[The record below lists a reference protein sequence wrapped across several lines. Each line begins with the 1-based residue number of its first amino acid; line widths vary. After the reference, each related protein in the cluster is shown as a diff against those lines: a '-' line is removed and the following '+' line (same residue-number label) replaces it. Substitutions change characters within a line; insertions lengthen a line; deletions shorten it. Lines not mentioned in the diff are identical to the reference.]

1 MSKSFDT
8 LNHHQYGGR
17 GVKDASHDLFVAIL
31 LRAVQDALTCHDWFI
46 AREAMGWFRRKGE
59 DFKFICENASR
70 DADYVHGKMMPYI
83 NKRARHMQSV
93 RGWKGTMDNH
103 IIYSLKK
110 GTFKDETK
118 NYL

>member
-17 GVKDASHDLFVAIL
+17 GVKDSSHDLFVAIL
-31 LRAVQDALTCHDWFI
+31 LRAAEDALTCHDWFI
-46 AREAMGWFRRKGE
+46 ARDAMGWFRRKGE

-70 DADYVHGKMMPYI
+70 DADYVHEKMMPYI

-110 GTFKDETK
+110 GIFKDETK

>member
-1 MSKSFDT
+1 MRKTVDT

-17 GVKDASHDLFVAIL
+17 GVKNAGHDLFVAIL
-31 LRAVQDALTCHDWFI
+31 LRAAQDALTCHDWFI

-70 DADYVHGKMMPYI
+70 NADYVHEKMMPYI
-83 NKRARHMQSV
+83 NKRARHMHSV

-110 GTFKDETK
+110 GIFKDETK

>member
-17 GVKDASHDLFVAIL
+17 GVKDSSHDLFVAIL
-31 LRAVQDALTCHDWFI
+31 LRAAEDALTCHDWFI
-46 AREAMGWFRRKGE
+46 ARDAMGWFRRKGE

-70 DADYVHGKMMPYI
+70 DADYVHEKMMPYI
-83 NKRARHMQSV
+83 KKRARHMQSV

-110 GTFKDETK
+110 GIFKDETK

>member
-1 MSKSFDT
+1 MRKTVDT

-17 GVKDASHDLFVAIL
+17 GVKDAGHDLFVAIL
-31 LRAVQDALTCHDWFI
+31 LRAAEDALTCHDWFI

-59 DFKFICENASR
+59 DFKFICEHASR
-70 DADYVHGKMMPYI
+70 DADYVHAKMMPYI
-83 NKRARHMQSV
+83 NKRAQYMKSV

-110 GTFKDETK
+110 GIFKDETK